1 MKPLDIKALQE
12 RLDKITEDDFQV
24 TFTVED
30 MDNETEG
37 HYNAM
42 LDGLL
47 KNYNYPGTKDIDDL
61 EVFIQVR
68 GMKNGMDESSTDIE
82 EAYEY
87 KPNPGKYTFY
97 STPEVNLSVQDFIA
111 MVKKADADGYGSEPL
126 YDAVYG
132 RYGSQVED
140 YVVELQNDISSEMGL
155 HPKDDY
161 EKIEQEAFERIL
173 DEGRE
178 PKSE

>member
-1 MKPLDIKALQE
+1 
-12 RLDKITEDDFQV
+12 
-24 TFTVED
+24 
-30 MDNETEG
+30 
-37 HYNAM
+37 M

-140 YVVELQNDISSEMGL
+140 YVVELQNDISSEMG
-155 HPKDDY
+155 
-161 EKIEQEAFERIL
+161 
-173 DEGRE
+173 
-178 PKSE
+178 S

>member
-68 GMKNGMDESSTDIE
+68 GIKNGMDESSTDIE
-82 EAYEY
+82 EAY
-87 KPNPGKYTFY
+87 
-97 STPEVNLSVQDFIA
+97 D
-111 MVKKADADGYGSEPL
+111 
-126 YDAVYG
+126 
-132 RYGSQVED
+132 GSQVED

-161 EKIEQEAFERIL
+161 EQIEQEAFERIL